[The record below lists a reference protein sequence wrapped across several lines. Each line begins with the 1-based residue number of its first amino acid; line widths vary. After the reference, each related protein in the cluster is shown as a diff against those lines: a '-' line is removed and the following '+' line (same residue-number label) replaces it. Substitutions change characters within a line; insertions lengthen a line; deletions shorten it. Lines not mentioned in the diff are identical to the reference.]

1 MQSQIE
7 SHHIFTYIDSELD
20 LSAVENYALDVCLA
34 TNRISFTIH
43 NTNRVMGFKYAN
55 TSFDVFAC
63 NGNQLK
69 DLVSQLEWY
78 NSTYK
83 NIRIFIDNENFTL
96 VPEALFDINQADTYL
111 YLVHKKLPNLQVL
124 HNALNKQQTV
134 CVFALPQS
142 CYTAIRSVLG
152 NAEIIHQSLLLT
164 QTATEFNENDLKQHL
179 LVNVAP
185 SFITVL
191 HYQQND
197 IKFLNTYH
205 VDADTDTVY
214 FILSVAEQ
222 LKMQADKFGIY
233 VMGDISSTSATIG
246 LLKKYITHVQT
257 MNRFE
262 GIQYPLSFREFQEQ
276 QHYLA
281 IHTLLCE

>member
-1 MQSQIE
+1 MQSQMD
-7 SHHIFTYIDSELD
+7 SHHIFTYTDSELD
-20 LSAVENYALDVCLA
+20 LSAVENYALDICLA
-34 TNRISFTIH
+34 TNHISFTIH
-43 NTNRVMGFKYAN
+43 TTNRVLGFRYAN

-63 NGNQLK
+63 NSLQLSN
-69 DLVSQLEWY
+69 LVSKLEWY
-78 NSTYK
+78 NTSYK
-83 NIRIFIDNENFTL
+83 NIRIFIDNETFTL
-96 VPEALFDINQADTYL
+96 VPDALFDINQADTYL
-111 YLVHKKLPNLQVL
+111 YLVHKKLPNLEVL
-124 HNALNKQQTV
+124 HNALTKQNTV
-134 CVFALPQS
+134 CVFALQQS
-142 CYTAIRSVLG
+142 VYAAIRSVLG
-152 NAEIIHQSLLLT
+152 NAEILHQSLLLI

-179 LVNVAP
+179 LVGISS

-191 HYQQND
+191 QYLQNE

-222 LKMQADKFGIY
+222 LKLQADKFGIY
-233 VMGDISSTSATIG
+233 IMGDISSTSATMG
-246 LLKKYITHVQT
+246 LLKKYIPHVQT
-257 MNRFE
+257 MNRFD

>member
-63 NGNQLK
+63 NSNQLK

-78 NSTYK
+78 NSSYK

-96 VPEALFDINQADTYL
+96 VPEALFDINQPETYF

-124 HNALNKQQTV
+124 HNALNKQHTV

-142 CYTAIRSVLG
+142 SYTAIRSVLG

-191 HYQQND
+191 QYQQNE

-233 VMGDISSTSATIG
+233 VMGDISSTSATMG

>member
-1 MQSQIE
+1 MQSQMD

-20 LSAVENYALDVCLA
+20 LSAVENYVLDVCLA

-43 NTNRVMGFKYAN
+43 NTSRVMGFRYAN

-63 NGNQLK
+63 NSLQLSN
-69 DLVSQLEWY
+69 LVSQLEWY
-78 NSTYK
+78 NTSYR
-83 NIRIFIDNENFTL
+83 NIRIFIDNEIFTL
-96 VPEALFDINQADTYL
+96 VPEALFDINQAETYL

-124 HNALNKQQTV
+124 HNALIKQQTI

-142 CYTAIRSVLG
+142 GYAAIRSVLG
-152 NAEIIHQSLLLT
+152 NAEIIHQSLLLI

-179 LVNVAP
+179 LVGIAT
-185 SFITVL
+185 SYITVL
-191 HYQQND
+191 QYHQNE

-222 LKMQADKFGIY
+222 LKLQADKFGIY
-233 VMGDISSTSATIG
+233 VMGDISSSSATNG
-246 LLKKYITHVQT
+246 LLKKYIPHVQT
-257 MNRFE
+257 MNRFD

>member
-63 NGNQLK
+63 NSNQLK

-78 NSTYK
+78 NSSYK

-96 VPEALFDINQADTYL
+96 VPEALFDINQPETYF

-124 HNALNKQQTV
+124 HNALNKQHTV

-142 CYTAIRSVLG
+142 SYIAIRSVLG

-191 HYQQND
+191 HYQQNE

-233 VMGDISSTSATIG
+233 VMGDISSTSATMG

-276 QHYLA
+276 QHYLT

>member
-63 NGNQLK
+63 NSNQLK

-78 NSTYK
+78 NSSYK

-96 VPEALFDINQADTYL
+96 VPEALFDINQPETYF

-124 HNALNKQQTV
+124 HNALNKQHTV

-142 CYTAIRSVLG
+142 SYIAIRSVLG

-191 HYQQND
+191 HYQQNE

-233 VMGDISSTSATIG
+233 VMGDISSTSATMG

-257 MNRFE
+257 MNRFD